1 MRCRNC
7 SAMSDP
13 FPNVY
18 NFCIIVMYLSC
29 YLMSQVNA
37 SVHEYHNEGF
47 IHRSNSYFFHGGSEG
62 LYASNVRIDADKPT
76 SNEDKPI
83 NGKSFIR

>member
-13 FPNVY
+13 FPNGY

-29 YLMSQVNA
+29 YLISQVNA

-62 LYASNVRIDADKPT
+62 LYASKARIDADKPT